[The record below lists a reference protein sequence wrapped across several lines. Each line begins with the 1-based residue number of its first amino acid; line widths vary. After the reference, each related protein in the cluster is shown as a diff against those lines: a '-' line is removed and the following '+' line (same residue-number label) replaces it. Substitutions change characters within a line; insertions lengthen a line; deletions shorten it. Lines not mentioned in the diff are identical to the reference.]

1 MARKNKPAILKR
13 IAIVGGALLLVQAGF
28 ILYFQQDAPPA
39 SMKAEI
45 DKQIK
50 SIPDLTPQR
59 REQMRI
65 QLAIDDFRQKQGNNP
80 KSLAELVPVYFD
92 AVPKDPDTGKAFAY
106 SEKAGKYTLGQTSG
120 ATVVAAAGLADDGPP
135 TAAEQAVLL
144 ASLDSP
150 VDDQSFVYDS
160 SGKRDPFR
168 PFDLSVKPNEDCEKF
183 PLTCFDVGQLR
194 LSTVLLSNEEPKAMV
209 DDATGIG
216 HIVRKGSKIGR
227 NNGEV
232 TEILADRIRIV
243 ETLVDVT
250 GQATSKVVEL
260 PIGKKDDAPKGSGSR
275 SRTK

>member
-1 MARKNKPAILKR
+1 M
-13 IAIVGGALLLVQAGF
+13 GGALVLVQAGF
-28 ILYFQQDAPPA
+28 ILYFRQDAPPA
-39 SMKAEI
+39 SMKEEI

-50 SIPDLTPQR
+50 SVPNLTNQR

-65 QLAIDDFRQKQGNNP
+65 QLAIDDFRQKQGHNP
-80 KSLAELVPVYFD
+80 KSLTELVPVYFD
-92 AVPKDPDTGKAFAY
+92 SVPKDPDTGKAFAY
-106 SEKAGKYTLGQTSG
+106 TEKGGKYTLGQPSG
-120 ATVVAAAGLADDGPP
+120 AGPKVAVAGLSEDGPP
-135 TAAEQAVLL
+135 TAAEQTVLL

-150 VDDQSFVYDS
+150 VEDQSFVYDA

-209 DDATGIG
+209 DDATGVG

-260 PIGKKDDAPKGSGSR
+260 PIGKKEDKPKGAA
-275 SRTK
+275 SRTRTR